1 MSFMLVLL
9 VFFLRGLYF
18 LPPLIILL
26 LRSNC
31 SIVATDGR
39 HLTTLWDVMGVEANP
54 GMMMMMMMMSVLV

>member
-1 MSFMLVLL
+1 MNVFYVSV
-9 VFFLRGLYF
+9 VGFFLRGLYF

-54 GMMMMMMMMSVLV
+54 GMMMMMSVLV